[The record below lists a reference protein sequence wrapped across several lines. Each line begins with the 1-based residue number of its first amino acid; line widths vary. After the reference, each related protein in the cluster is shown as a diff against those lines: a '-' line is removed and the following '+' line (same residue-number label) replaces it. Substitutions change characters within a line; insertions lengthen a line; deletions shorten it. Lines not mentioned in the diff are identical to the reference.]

1 MQLLPKDAADE
12 KSAILEVRAGTGGNE
27 AALFAADLFRMY
39 SRYAEQ
45 HGWKTEIISVSESDL
60 GGYKEI
66 VAAISGKGVFA
77 RLKYESGVHRVQR
90 IPVTEA
96 GGRIHTSAATV
107 AVLPE
112 AEDIDVDIKP
122 EDIRIDTMRAG
133 GAGGQ
138 HVNKTDSAV
147 RITHMPTG
155 IVVVSAEKSQH
166 QNRRLAMQ
174 VLRSRLYEMERDK
187 AADARAAQR
196 RNQVGSG
203 DRSQRVR
210 TYNFPQGRVTD
221 HRIGLTLHKLDE
233 VLEGTALDEL
243 VDALVAHNQAGELAA
258 MSENARPEP
267 EPIPRRRAAPSA
279 AALRQMDGRARPRRD
294 RGRRRRRAPAGRRGA
309 RRAGGGGAERARA
322 AVDRRLSSRP
332 WRATSRAAPSVSR
345 CRASSGGAI
354 STAASFTISPATLD
368 PRPESETLIAAA
380 LEVAR
385 EEGWERRPAHPR
397 CRHRLRLPAR

>member
-1 MQLLPKDAADE
+1 MSAIPYEKLDRLVQRWDEVQAELNRGPKPATFAQLSKEFSELDPIVATIRALRKAKAEKADLVAMRDDPASERELAALARDELTALEARLGALEHELRLHLLPKDAADE

-39 SRYAEQ
+39 SRYADL
-45 HGWKTEIISVSESDL
+45 HRWKTEIISASESDL

-66 VAAISGKGVFA
+66 VASITGKGVFA

-112 AEDIDVDIKP
+112 AEEIDVDIRP
-122 EDIRIDTMRAG
+122 EEIRIDTMRAG

-147 RITHMPTG
+147 RITHLPTG
-155 IVVVSAEKSQH
+155 IIIVSAEKSQH

-174 VLRSRLYEMERDK
+174 VLRSRLYEMQREQ
-187 AADARAAQR
+187 AADARAADR
-196 RNQVGSG
+196 RGQVGSG
-203 DRSQRVR
+203 DRSQRIR

-221 HRIGLTLHKLDE
+221 HRIGLTLHKLTE

-243 VDALVAHNQAGELAA
+243 VDAPIAHNQASELAA
-258 MSENARPEP
+258 MSENA
-267 EPIPRRRAAPSA
+267 
-279 AALRQMDGRARPRRD
+279 
-294 RGRRRRRAPAGRRGA
+294 
-309 RRAGGGGAERARA
+309 
-322 AVDRRLSSRP
+322 
-332 WRATSRAAPSVSR
+332 
-345 CRASSGGAI
+345 
-354 STAASFTISPATLD
+354 
-368 PRPESETLIAAA
+368 
-380 LEVAR
+380 
-385 EEGWERRPAHPR
+385 
-397 CRHRLRLPAR
+397 